1 MKSMSIKSFNKNSLN
16 VKHWFADG
24 VFRTIVRNAS
34 YLGSGKLVAALLGLV
49 ALACAGR
56 GMTPALFG
64 TLVIIHS
71 YANGVGALVKF
82 QTWQF
87 IVRYGT
93 PALGRGDI
101 DELRDVTGFA
111 FGLDLA
117 SGLVGLAGGLI
128 MLPFLSDWFD
138 IPVEDVHL
146 AMLYCMLIPTMTAA
160 TPTGILRVLDRFDQL
175 ALQQLVTPAL
185 RALGGVISYF
195 GNFGF
200 IGFMITWF
208 IADLFGDLCLWV
220 MSVIELRRR
229 GIKGA
234 LRPGLIGPGRRLK
247 AAWDFVW
254 TTNIAHSIWAAWG
267 PVSNLIV
274 GAMLGPTS
282 AGLFKIAATFF
293 DSASKPADLM
303 SRSFYPEIMRLDP
316 TSRHPWQLA
325 IRSAFVSGG
334 MGLLIL
340 LVVMIGGEPVIGLV
354 FGKRYVEAYDLL
366 QLMTASLIVTMAS
379 FPLES
384 LLYMAGRQRSAL
396 VSEGTAAAGYAV
408 LLFLLIHFFGIMGAG
423 LAYVAGVSLK
433 ALFMLLPTLW
443 AYRER
448 HKLVYVMEP
457 EKPA

>member
-1 MKSMSIKSFNKNSLN
+1 MKAVSM
-16 VKHWFADG
+16 KHWFSDG

-34 YLGSGKLVAALLGLV
+34 YLGSSKLAGALLGLI

-56 GMTPALFG
+56 GLTPALFG

-93 PALGRGDI
+93 PALGRGDVA
-101 DELRDVTGFA
+101 EFRDVTGFA

-117 SGLVGLAGGLI
+117 SGLIGLAGGLVL
-128 MLPFLSDWFD
+128 LPFLAEWFG
-138 IPVEDVHL
+138 IPAEDVKL
-146 AMLYCMLIPTMTAA
+146 AMLYCTLIPTMTAA
-160 TPTGILRVLDRFDQL
+160 TPTGILRVLDRFDQI
-175 ALQQLVTPAL
+175 AVQQMVTPAL

-195 GNFGF
+195 GGFGF
-200 IGFMITWF
+200 AGFVMTWYL
-208 IADLFGDLCLWV
+208 ADLLGDLCLWF
-220 MSVIELRRR
+220 MSMQELRRR
-229 GIKGA
+229 DIHGA
-234 LRPGLIGPGRRLK
+234 LRPGLLGPGRRL
-247 AAWDFVW
+247 AGAWDFVW
-254 TTNIAHSIWAAWG
+254 TTNFAHSIWAAWG

-274 GAMLGPTS
+274 GALLGPTS

-325 IRSAFVSGG
+325 IRSALISGG
-334 MGLLIL
+334 IGFVIL
-340 LVVMIGGEPVIGLV
+340 LAVILGGEPVIGLV

-396 VSEGTAAAGYAV
+396 VAEGTAAAGYAV
-408 LLFLLIHFFGIMGAG
+408 LLFALIHLFGITGAG
-423 LAYVAGVSLK
+423 LAYVAGVCLK
-433 ALFMLLPTLW
+433 ALFMFMPTLW
-443 AYRER
+443 AYRARGTLSHIMAE
-448 HKLVYVMEP
+448 EA
-457 EKPA
+457 PA